1 MAVKYYRPRQQRGGG
16 GGGIQIASTK
26 RFLIS
31 IAIIAAIVVLIILLA
46 TQPWN
51 AAGSEQNVPDEQ
63 ASATDT
69 VPAADTETAD
79 NVLDNPTEDTS
90 EPAEATPSDTESAD
104 TATEAA
110 DTESGDSA
118 TESATESADDSSKSD
133 SDKSDSSSSGKSYKT
148 LKQGSKGDSVMKLQK
163 RLSELGYLPGKA
175 TGYYGSVTVDC
186 IKQFQE
192 KNGLKVDGI
201 AGSATQS
208 KLYSDSAV
216 GK

>member
-110 DTESGDSA
+110 DTESRQILGQTIFLGNA
-118 TESATESADDSSKSD
+118 FDDAVRVGFD
-133 SDKSDSSSSGKSYKT
+133 HI
-148 LKQGSKGDSVMKLQK
+148 L
-163 RLSELGYLPGKA
+163 
-175 TGYYGSVTVDC
+175 
-186 IKQFQE
+186 
-192 KNGLKVDGI
+192 NGRR
-201 AGSATQS
+201 SR
-208 KLYSDSAV
+208 
-216 GK
+216 

>member
-133 SDKSDSSSSGKSYKT
+133 SDSSSSSKSYKT